1 MVLKYLK
8 INNENYEYVK
18 RLMIDSYDDDALL
31 HTGSEYFNNN
41 EDEKFLKILKYEFK
55 VVLKDDKII
64 GGYSFDINNKELISL
79 FIDPLLQRFGYGKI
93 VIEYILNKY
102 GDDCKLSI
110 PSYSKKSYD
119 FFKNSGFIAV
129 EENYFDDFI
138 VMKYNSN

>member
-1 MVLKYLK
+1 VVLKYLK

-110 PSYSKKSYD
+110 PSY
-119 FFKNSGFIAV
+119 
-129 EENYFDDFI
+129 
-138 VMKYNSN
+138 